1 MSDKKPT
8 YNYNYKETFHK
19 NYEYVTDSNGYSKL
33 VNKKTRKPVNRMN
46 EFIKDLKGIK
56 LNKPYNNYKK
66 YHTST
71 YSTLEDVENYRFVAD
86 VVNTIRDSIVRQKQ
100 DDWDK
105 VKIKRNTALFS
116 LAYLTAARASE
127 LVEITL
133 RDIYVY
139 KNELSKYFV
148 RVRLLNTKNKRSKI
162 KNVIFP
168 YSFNKQ
174 EYKIFTYVLKW
185 WIYVSKPILK
195 KYDVSWKEYIVRSEK
210 IPKEKMELLDA
221 EMGAKPLFSRITI
234 NKQAKKI
241 TIYSN
246 FLSRTS
252 AYTLFSKYINHNPH
266 FFRKLRATHLYS
278 IYGFR
283 LKQLQKYLGHSNIK
297 SSTPYTYI
305 DPSGMEN
312 NFIEVDPK

>member
-1 MSDKKPT
+1 MNNKKPSK
-8 YNYNYKETFHK
+8 NYNSHFHE
-19 NYEYVTDSNGYSKL
+19 NYEYVTDSNGYRKL
-33 VNKKTRKPVNRMN
+33 INKKTRKSVNRVN
-46 EFIKDLKGIK
+46 EFFKDLKSIK
-56 LNKPYNNYKK
+56 LDKPYNNYKK

-86 VVNTIRDSIVRQKQ
+86 VVNTIRDSIVKQKQ
-100 DDWDK
+100 DNWDI

-116 LAYLTAARASE
+116 LAYLTAGRASE
-127 LVEITL
+127 LTYITL
-133 RDIYVY
+133 KDVYVY

-148 RVRLLNTKNKRSKI
+148 RVRLPNAKNRQSKV
-162 KNVIFP
+162 KNIIFP
-168 YSFNKQ
+168 YNFNKQ
-174 EYKIFTYVLKW
+174 EYKIFIYVLKW
-185 WIYVSKPILK
+185 WIYVSKSILNR
-195 KYDVSWKEYIVRSEK
+195 YGVSWKEYIIRSEK
-210 IPKEKMELLDA
+210 IPREKMELLDA

-234 NKQAKKI
+234 NKSEKKI
-241 TIYSN
+241 TIYST